1 MDAQTLEALVTASR
15 QSGQMAQEAIK
26 ALKDMKERTERK
38 EGEGFAN
45 SLKSGEGTR
54 AIQPG
59 KHGRRAQ
66 PVARLEATLQV
77 MALFCRAGL

>member
-38 EGEGFAN
+38 EGEGFATASKVVKAPEPLSPAN
-45 SLKSGEGTR
+45 MEEELS
-54 AIQPG
+54 Q
-59 KHGRRAQ
+59 
-66 PVARLEATLQV
+66 
-77 MALFCRAGL
+77 